1 MQDQDRELERQT
13 KRKTLRYT
21 FAFGAF
27 FLLFA
32 SWYATQNVA
41 ELCNYSPA
49 LGFNVRHIYFPWQ
62 YFVWVNNSQIAS
74 LIPQILEAQ
83 EKWFYIA
90 LYACFPVGYLIRKS
104 LIVNTSHGSAGWA
117 QKEDIDESGLGQYEE
132 DGKTV
137 KNSGVVVGI
146 NPYSDTLMM
155 HNGKEH
161 ILLMAPTRS
170 GKGVNTIIPTGLIW
184 RNSIFFVDV
193 KNELW
198 NFTSRYRRD
207 VFGQKVMKFEP
218 LCADGSSV
226 RWNPLA
232 EVDFQTSREIN
243 DVSTIVEIIVRP
255 DGKKGGDDFWPDS
268 AAKLLKGM
276 IIHLLYAHY
285 QEGKPLPC
293 LTDVMSLLSS
303 PDKSLQELFEGMKL
317 YPHISPEDFMSGH
330 NVLYEIYG
338 EYIKD
343 WRSFNKT
350 LSKWFMPPVH
360 TIEEARE
367 AIRSHLE
374 TVGKKNLQND
384 VDWADPPFCYLLTH
398 PKVAECA
405 ADMLK
410 GAEQTTASIMQ
421 TAQTAMALYQNP
433 VVQKNTAV
441 SDFMMRD
448 LLNPA
453 QAVSLYL
460 CIAPNDV
467 QTVKPLSRLFI
478 NTMLAKLIR
487 DMKFDDSGKQRLL
500 LMLDEFPQLGN
511 MQSIE
516 LALAVCAGYGIKMC
530 IVAQDVNQLNKEYTQ
545 NNSISSNCHIHIYFT
560 PNLDNGGATAEA
572 ISKALGKHT
581 ISTVSH
587 SDGGGGWFKGS
598 DSTSFTSRELMTP
611 DEVSRLSPRKEIVFV
626 AGHKPILGKK
636 LFYFEHEWLDKRTKL
651 KPPLYSDT
659 LTSITS
665 YDELFRVHAA
675 ERKDLEERTA
685 EVREGKA
692 FFQLDCAKD
701 EKLRA
706 VAAVK
711 EAKEQLAS
719 MQKETAAAQESKR
732 DLEAAK
738 SRLAVAENTA
748 KLADARVKVQELQ
761 YRLVTLGNLL
771 SKAQAKKSAV
781 SGYSDDSLSAGFDL
795 LEAQRNLDEAKK
807 QLKTELANE
816 AKIHQTV
823 DADNR
828 QIQARMLLMAALD
841 KLNSTKETTAPI
853 LREEEERRRQYDAA
867 HEKPMDI
874 SARER
879 EARHLLDMAAAAKD
893 SAEREYDEAAAAYK
907 NVLENIKRQKA
918 EEKQP
923 KEAEEQK
930 DSPESQKKT
939 EEHESGN
946 DNSADN
952 VNSGGEA
959 EFDETWEM
967 EAFGGDPV
975 AEEVDDSELDGSVRE
990 EEEGESEN
998 GADDEGTTGG
1008 GVQAERVVENNS
1020 AADRNNGEKAFVDES
1035 RCTSQEQEEIDIP
1048 EDPEAA
1054 AMALSERIIR
1064 KPQAQDDQSEKWKI
1078 RHRPADVSPNGS
1090 QRGGGT

>member
-21 FAFGAF
+21 SAFGAV
-27 FLLFA
+27 FLLLA

-41 ELCNYSPA
+41 ELCNYAPV
-49 LGFNVRHIYFPWQ
+49 LGFNIHHIYAPWQ
-62 YFVWVNNSQIAS
+62 YFVWANHPQIAP

-90 LYACFPVGYLIRKS
+90 LYACFPVGYLVRKS
-104 LIVNTSHGSAGWA
+104 LIVNISHGSASWA
-117 QKEDIDESGLGQYEE
+117 SAKDIDESGLGRYEE

-146 NPYSDTLMM
+146 NPYPPYRLMM

-198 NFTSRYRRD
+198 TFTSRYRRD
-207 VFGQKVMKFEP
+207 AFGQKVMKFEP

-374 TVGKKNLQND
+374 TVEKKDQQND
-384 VDWADPPFCYLLTH
+384 VNWADPPFCYLLTH

-572 ISKALGKHT
+572 ISKALGKRT
-581 ISTVSH
+581 ISTVTH
-587 SDGGGGWFKGS
+587 SDGGGLFKGS
-598 DSTSFTSRELMTP
+598 DSSSFTSRELMTP
-611 DEVSRLSPRKEIVFV
+611 DEVSRLSPRKEFVFV

-636 LFYFEHEWLDKRTKL
+636 LFYFEHDWLDKRTKL
-651 KPPLYSDT
+651 TPPLYSDT

-665 YDELFRVHAA
+665 YDELFKVHAA

-706 VAAVK
+706 VGAVK

-719 MQKETAAAQESKR
+719 LQKETAAAQESKR
-732 DLEAAK
+732 LEAAK

-748 KLADARVKVQELQ
+748 KLADARVKVHELQ

-781 SGYSDDSLSAGFDL
+781 SGYSDDALSAGFDL
-795 LEAQRNLDEAKK
+795 MEAQRNLDEAKK

-828 QIQARMLLMAALD
+828 QIQARMFLLAAID
-841 KLNSTKETTAPI
+841 KLNSTRESAEPI
-853 LREEEERRRQYDAA
+853 LREEEERRRQYYAA
-867 HEKPMDI
+867 HEKPMEI

-879 EARHLLDMAAAAKD
+879 EARHLLEMAIAAKD

-907 NVLENIKRQKA
+907 SVLENIQRQTA
-918 EEKQP
+918 EVQQP
-923 KEAEEQK
+923 KEAGDQK
-930 DSPESQKKT
+930 NFPESQKKIGQ
-939 EEHESGN
+939 HESGN
-946 DNSADN
+946 DNGADSE
-952 VNSGGEA
+952 NSGSEA

-975 AEEVDDSELDGSVRE
+975 AEEVDDSELDGFV
-990 EEEGESEN
+990 EEEGDEED
-998 GADDEGTTGG
+998 GEDDEGTTGG
-1008 GVQAERVVENNS
+1008 GFQAERVVENNS

-1035 RCTSQEQEEIDIP
+1035 WRPSQEQEEIIGELP

-1054 AMALSERIIR
+1054 SAALSQRIFQ
-1064 KPQAQDDQSEKWKI
+1064 KPQVRNDQTEKWKL
-1078 RHRPADVSPNGS
+1078 RHRPADMYPPGG
-1090 QRGGGT
+1090 QRGGS